1 LEKDWILAMEEELN
15 QFTKIDVWNLV
26 QKPKGVHVIVT
37 KWIFR
42 SKLNEKGE
50 IVRNKARL
58 VAQGNSQ
65 QEGIDYTETFA
76 PVARLEAIRILI
88 SFSVNQ
94 KIILHQ
100 MDVKSAFLNGYIS
113 EEVYVHQ
120 PPGFEDAKHPDHVFK
135 LKKSLYGLKQAP
147 RAWYERL
154 STFLLE
160 NEFVRGKVDTTLL
173 CKSYK
178 HDILIVQIYVDDII
192 LLILLF
198 ARNFLS

>member
-1 LEKDWILAMEEELN
+1 MEEELN

-178 HDILIVQIYVDDII
+178 HNILIVQIYVDDII

>member
-1 LEKDWILAMEEELN
+1 MEEELN

-76 PVARLEAIRILI
+76 PAARLEAIRILI

>member
-100 MDVKSAFLNGYIS
+100 VDVKSAFLNGYIS

-178 HDILIVQIYVDDII
+178 HNILIVQIYVDDII

>member
-1 LEKDWILAMEEELN
+1 MEEELN

-76 PVARLEAIRILI
+76 PAARLEAIRILI

-178 HDILIVQIYVDDII
+178 HNILIVQIYVDDII